1 MSNVAVIGMQWG
13 DEGKGKI
20 THLLT
25 PAFDIVARF
34 QGGHNAGH
42 TVYMQG
48 RKVILHLIP
57 SGVLHP
63 NTLCLLGNGM
73 VISPPA
79 FLEEKQALEQ
89 LGVEVGDNVAMSPGA
104 HLIMPYHFVIERLR
118 EERSALRIGTTCR
131 GIGPAYADKA
141 ARAGIKVGDLLN
153 PDVLRAKIEYNVA
166 EKNILLRHYG
176 ENPLDTARILDEV
189 SGYAEQLRPYIR
201 DVSFI
206 LEKAVRQGR
215 SILFE
220 GAQGTLLDLD
230 HGTYPYVT
238 SSNSTAGGICSGLG
252 IGPDKI
258 DAVLGVCKAYTTR
271 VGEGPFPTEALDQ
284 WGEYLRKQGQ
294 EYGATTGRPRR
305 CGWLDAV
312 QLAFACR
319 VNGIKRIL
327 LTKSDVLDGL
337 EEIRVCTAYRYRG
350 QELESFP
357 AESWILEQVTPEYR
371 TLPGWRSPVAGR
383 SEWKE
388 LPQEFKDYVRLIEN
402 LLEVDVALISTG
414 VGKDDTVIR
423 PDAWEGLVDLDLL
436 EHAEH

>member
-63 NTLCLLGNGM
+63 NTSCLLGNGM

-79 FLEEKQALEQ
+79 FQEEKQALEN
-89 LGVEVGDNVAMSPGA
+89 LGVEVGENIAISPGA

-118 EERSALRIGTTCR
+118 EEQSDHRIGTTCR

-141 ARAGIKVGDLLN
+141 ARMGIKVGDLLN
-153 PDVLRAKIEYNVA
+153 PGELRAKIEYNVA

-176 ENPLDTARILDEV
+176 EDPLVADRIFDEV
-189 SGYAEQLRPYIR
+189 SAFAELLGPYIH

-206 LEKAVRQGR
+206 LERAVRQGR
-215 SILFE
+215 AILFE

-230 HGTYPYVT
+230 HGSYPYVT

-258 DAVLGVCKAYTTR
+258 DAVLGVAKAYTTR
-271 VGEGPFPTEALDQ
+271 VGEGPFPTEATDQ
-284 WGEYLRKQGQ
+284 WGDYLRKQGQ

-319 VNGIKRIL
+319 VNGMKRIL

-337 EEIRVCTAYRYRG
+337 EEIRVCTAYSHNGRK
-350 QELESFP
+350 LEAYP
-357 AESWILEQVTPEYR
+357 AESWVLERVTPRYR
-371 TLPGWRSPVAGR
+371 TLAGWRSPVAGK
-383 SEWKE
+383 SEWGE
-388 LPQEFKDYVRLIEN
+388 LPQEFKDYVKLIED

-423 PDAWEGLVDLDLL
+423 PDAWKGLVDLGRLGRAR
-436 EHAEH
+436 H